1 MALYT
6 RDFGFIVVVLST
18 VNTLGAIVFLGALA
32 VAGIVL
38 STMVFPFWNFIREDI
53 TEEVEIFESANGNCY
68 VDTLDGI
75 PKTIENCNL
84 PLGSIVTVKYGEG
97 LPWATIEP

>member
-1 MALYT
+1 ME
-6 RDFGFIVVVLST
+6 LSDGQKYA
-18 VNTLGAIVFLGALA
+18 VVFLGSLA

-38 STMVFPFWNFIREDI
+38 GTFVFPFRNFIREDVI
-53 TEEVEIFESANGNCY
+53 EEVEIFSSADGNCY

-84 PLGSIVTVKYGEG
+84 KEGMIVTIKYGHG
-97 LPWATIEP
+97 LPWATIASPDK

>member
-1 MALYT
+1 MVNLLLQNF
-6 RDFGFIVVVLST
+6 RQSLLELSDGQKYA
-18 VNTLGAIVFLGALA
+18 VVFLGALV

-38 STMVFPFWNFIREDI
+38 GTMVFPFWNFIREDI
-53 TEEVEIFESANGNCY
+53 IQEVEIFESANGNCY

-97 LPWATIEP
+97 LPWAIIEP

>member
-1 MALYT
+1 ME
-6 RDFGFIVVVLST
+6 LSD
-18 VNTLGAIVFLGALA
+18 GQKYAIVFLGALA

-75 PKTIENCNL
+75 PKTIQNCNL
-84 PLGSIVTVKYGEG
+84 PIGTDVIVKYGEG

>member
-1 MALYT
+1 MVNL
-6 RDFGFIVVVLST
+6 LSQNFRHKLMELSDGQKYA
-18 VNTLGAIVFLGALA
+18 VVFLGALA
-32 VAGIVL
+32 GAGIVL
-38 STMVFPFWNFIREDI
+38 GTMVFPFWNFIREDI
-53 TEEVEIFESANGNCY
+53 MEEVEIFESANGNCY

-84 PLGSIVTVKYGEG
+84 PIGTDVIVKYGEG

>member
-1 MALYT
+1 ME
-6 RDFGFIVVVLST
+6 LSD
-18 VNTLGAIVFLGALA
+18 GQKYAIVFLGALA

-38 STMVFPFWNFIREDI
+38 GTMVFPFWNFIREDI

-84 PLGSIVTVKYGEG
+84 PLGSIVTVKY
-97 LPWATIEP
+97 LSLIHI

>member
-1 MALYT
+1 MVNLLLQNF
-6 RDFGFIVVVLST
+6 RQSLLELSDGQKYA
-18 VNTLGAIVFLGALA
+18 VVFLGALV

-38 STMVFPFWNFIREDI
+38 GTMVFPFWNFIREDI
-53 TEEVEIFESANGNCY
+53 IQEVEIFESANGNCY

-84 PLGSIVTVKYGEG
+84 PVGAIVTVKYGEG
-97 LPWATIEP
+97 LPWAIIEP

>member
-1 MALYT
+1 ME
-6 RDFGFIVVVLST
+6 LSD
-18 VNTLGAIVFLGALA
+18 GQIYEIVFLGALA
-32 VAGIVL
+32 AAGIVL
-38 STMVFPFWNFIREDI
+38 GTLVFPFWNFIREDI
-53 TEEVEIFESANGNCY
+53 MEEVEIFESANGNCY

-84 PLGSIVTVKYGEG
+84 PVGSSVTVKYSEG

>member
-1 MALYT
+1 ME
-6 RDFGFIVVVLST
+6 LSD
-18 VNTLGAIVFLGALA
+18 GQKYAIVFLGALA

-38 STMVFPFWNFIREDI
+38 GTMVFPFWNFIREDI

-84 PLGSIVTVKYGEG
+84 PLGSIVTVKYVEG